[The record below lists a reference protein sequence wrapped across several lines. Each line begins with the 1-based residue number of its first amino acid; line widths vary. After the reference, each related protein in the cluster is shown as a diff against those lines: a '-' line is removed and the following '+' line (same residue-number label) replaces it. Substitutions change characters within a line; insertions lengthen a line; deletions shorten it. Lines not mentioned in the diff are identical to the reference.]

1 MSEQQKNVK
10 SKLRHLAVI
19 ILAIIALLGVG
30 YLAFKKLTS
39 KPEAD
44 YNALP
49 AVNVTTIKKGDIAKE
64 VSVVGTVLPNDTYY
78 VPVKVG
84 GDITKIYVK
93 NGDRVKKGDPI
104 CEIDAS
110 KEIEAAFIQYDTT
123 RKSYERMQKLY
134 NSGDISLQSFET
146 VKAQYDAAKLTYDT
160 KVEYATPVAVGDGV
174 IENTDMVLNTSVKA
188 EKVLCYITSD
198 EAKEINFG
206 VTERVLSGINIGDE
220 VVVEKNG
227 KTYNGMISDVAKL
240 VNSQNGLFN
249 IKAVITSENNFA
261 SGIMAKV
268 TLTYEKKENVNKLSN
283 EQIYYENGNPF
294 VYVVDSEN
302 IIKKK
307 FIVTGIENK
316 DESEVVSGLTTSD
329 KIVATWISDLA
340 EGTTVNVTEAK

>member
-1 MSEQQKNVK
+1 MSEQETKK

-19 ILAIIALLGVG
+19 IIALIALLGVG
-30 YLAFKKLTS
+30 YLAAKRIFT

-44 YNALP
+44 YNAVP
-49 AVNVTTIKKGDIAKE
+49 AVNVTTIKKGNISKD
-64 VSVVGTVLPNDTYY
+64 VSIVGTVLPNDTYY
-78 VPVKVG
+78 VPAKVG
-84 GDITKIYVK
+84 GDIKEIFVK

-123 RKSYERMQKLY
+123 RKSYERMRTLY
-134 NSGDISLQSFET
+134 NSGDISLQNFET
-146 VKAQYDAAKLTYDT
+146 VKAQYDAAKLQYDT

-174 IENTDMVLNTSVKA
+174 IENTDMILNTTVSA
-188 EKVLCYITSD
+188 GKVLCYITSD

-206 VTERVLSGINIGDE
+206 VTERVLSGINIGDD
-220 VVVEKNG
+220 VIVEKNG
-227 KTYNGMISDVAKL
+227 KTYKGMISDVAKL

-268 TLTYEKKENVNKLSN
+268 TLTYEKKNNVYTLPN
-283 EQIYYENGNPF
+283 EIIYYENGKPF
-294 VYVVDSEN
+294 VYTVGQDNV
-302 IIKKK
+302 ITKKY
-307 FIVTGIENK
+307 ITVGIENK
-316 DESEVVSGLTTSD
+316 DESEVISGVDTTT
-329 KIVATWISDLA
+329 KIVSTWTSDLA